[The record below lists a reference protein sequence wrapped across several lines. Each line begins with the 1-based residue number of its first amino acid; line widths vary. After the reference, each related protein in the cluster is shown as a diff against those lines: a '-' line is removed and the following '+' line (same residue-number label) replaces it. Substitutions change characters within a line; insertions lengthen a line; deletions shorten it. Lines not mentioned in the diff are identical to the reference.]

1 MNKENASLPKGKR
14 VLKPEF
20 DAESKAFLASHP
32 FTFVNISLGE
42 DEKDAIAGN
51 RITADRLSEF
61 IKEVVIHQYKLSIN
75 WDNKHS
81 CYVVSITG
89 AKFFRDDYNRCV
101 TSRHNEL
108 WLALAIAEY
117 KFFRLIVNGGI
128 EAPTV
133 KTGEIFD

>member
-1 MNKENASLPKGKR
+1 MTTEKPSSPKGKR
-14 VLKPEF
+14 APKSDF
-20 DAESKAFLASHP
+20 DAESKAFLESHP
-32 FTFVNISLGE
+32 FTFVNIALGD
-42 DEKDAIAGN
+42 DEKDDIAGN

-101 TSRHNEL
+101 TSRHAEL
-108 WLALAIAEY
+108 WLALAIAEH
-117 KFFRLIVNGGI
+117 KFFRFIANGGI
-128 EAPTV
+128 EPPAV
-133 KTGEIFD
+133 KKGEIFD